1 MCLAIPSKVV
11 EIEENDFAIVDTMGS
26 KRKISTMLIDEQINI
41 GDYLLIHVGYA
52 MQKINEDEAEESLKL
67 FREIENKL
75 DMDSKG
81 LSV

>member
-26 KRKISTMLIDEQINI
+26 KRKISTMLIDERINI
-41 GDYLLIHVGYA
+41 GDYLLIHVRYA
-52 MQKINEDEAEESLKL
+52 MQKINEDEAEESLRL

-75 DMDSKG
+75 DID
-81 LSV
+81 